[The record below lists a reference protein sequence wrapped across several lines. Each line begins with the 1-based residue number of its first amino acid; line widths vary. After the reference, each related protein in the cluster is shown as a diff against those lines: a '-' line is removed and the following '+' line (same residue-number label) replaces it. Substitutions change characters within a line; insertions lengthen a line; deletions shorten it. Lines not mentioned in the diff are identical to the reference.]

1 MLAWLR
7 RVSPH
12 HVSVSA
18 ALLSVGLLSVQ
29 GAWAQSGSVMVVAG
43 PVVFSN
49 NNNVVIPQ
57 GGSCPTTKPAASAV
71 ASTDSEDVV
80 WWEIGPI
87 GSPSTVTIHT
97 TLNGQA
103 LTDPQPVTFGSTGN
117 YFVCSFVFPNGN
129 PGNWTVQLF
138 LNGSSSAQIGS
149 TVTFSTPLPSPAISP
164 GGVTNAASYVP
175 GTGSP
180 GLAQG
185 SLFSIFGSALA
196 AGAVIVPGYPLP
208 TTLGNVSVAI
218 QTGGKTYN
226 AYMVFVSGSQIN
238 AVLPSNVPL
247 GPAQLTVTS
256 NGATSAPMSILV
268 AATSLGVFF
277 QKVGSNSEAI
287 AQNYVSASSAPLNS
301 PSQPAMPGQIVIV
314 WGTGLGAVNVPDN
327 QAPPGGDM
335 TNIPVT
341 ITVAGVP
348 AQRLYAGRAP
358 GDASVDNV
366 YFTVPQLPSTAF
378 GCQVPVAI
386 TAAGVAANVANIA
399 VTANGA
405 PCQ

>member
-1 MLAWLR
+1 MPSWLC
-7 RVSPH
+7 RVSLW
-12 HVSVSA
+12 A
-18 ALLSVGLLSVQ
+18 ALLGACLLSPQ
-29 GAWAQSGSVMVVAG
+29 RSWAQGVAVLQG
-43 PVVFSN
+43 PVIFN
-49 NNNVVIPQ
+49 NNNYSVIPQ
-57 GGSCPTTKPAASAV
+57 GGSCPITKPAASAV
-71 ASTDSEDVV
+71 AATDTQDVI

-97 TLNGQA
+97 MLNGQP
-103 LTDPQPVTFGSTGN
+103 LTDAQPLTFGSTGS
-117 YFVCSFVFPNGN
+117 YYVCTFVTPNGN

-138 LNGSSSAQIGS
+138 LNGSPSTQIGS
-149 TVTFSTPLPSPAISP
+149 TVTFSTPLPPPAINA

-175 GTGSP
+175 GTSSP

-185 SLFSIFGSALA
+185 SLFSIFGSGLA
-196 AGAVIVPGYPLP
+196 SGTSIVPGYPLP
-208 TTLGNVSVAI
+208 TMLGNVSVAI

-226 AYMVFVSGSQIN
+226 AYMVFVSASQIN

-247 GPAQLTVTS
+247 GPAQLTVTANS
-256 NGATSAPMSILV
+256 GTSAATSVVV
-268 AATSLGVFF
+268 AANSLGVFF
-277 QKVGSNSEAI
+277 QKAGNNSEAI
-287 AQNYVSASSAPLNS
+287 AQNYVSATSAPLNS
-301 PSQPAMPGQIVIV
+301 ASQPAMPGQIVIV
-314 WGTGLGAVNVPDN
+314 WGTGLGAISGPDN

-366 YFTVPQLPSTAF
+366 YFSVPQLPSNAF

-386 TAAGVAANVANIA
+386 TAGGVAANVANIA